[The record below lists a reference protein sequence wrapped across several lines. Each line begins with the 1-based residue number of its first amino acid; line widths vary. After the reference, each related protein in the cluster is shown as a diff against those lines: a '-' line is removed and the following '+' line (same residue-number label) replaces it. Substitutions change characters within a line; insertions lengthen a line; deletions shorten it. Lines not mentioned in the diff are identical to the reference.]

1 MLQLLNHSNYSLC
14 YFPSSTPILFVGR
27 QEGHLTRKKLGIGL
41 LVVDLTGALHVLR
54 LQLSLPLPLSLVPV
68 KLAKPG
74 SLGKWLL
81 KWRDIYAMAA
91 YLSMA
96 TVITIYTQME
106 IEPASR

>member
-14 YFPSSTPILFVGR
+14 YFPSSTSILFVGR